1 MSSYLF
7 PSFPAL
13 PVGYTRQIPPLPF
26 SLRTRLVLAR
36 VSPSCRANIWAKA
49 IWAERKAI
57 VGRHGSLK
65 LTDDEARAVH
75 FAGVAWGKGLL
86 SEAVDI
92 THPKFRK
99 ENSRRALRGSIRGVQ
114 QKLSKDGLSLYAVV
128 REEADW
134 TSGAKKVSRLPVPEW
149 LNTFAFT
156 FKAESEGASQR
167 LYGFERFS

>member
-13 PVGYTRQIPPLPF
+13 PIGYTRQIPPLPF

-49 IWAERKAI
+49 IWSERKMI
-57 VGRHGSLK
+57 IGRHGPHQ
-65 LTDDEARAVH
+65 LTDDEAWAVD
-75 FAGVAWGKGLL
+75 FAGVGWGKGLL
-86 SEAVDI
+86 SEAVDAA
-92 THPKFRK
+92 HPKFRK
-99 ENSRRALRGSIRGVQ
+99 EDSRRAKRGGMRGVQ

-134 TSGAKKVSRLPVPEW
+134 TSGVKRAARKPVPAW
-149 LNTFAFT
+149 LENFAFT
-156 FKAESEGASQR
+156 FTAESEGASMKR
-167 LYGFERFS
+167 VGTAT